1 MARKKREE
9 EKDNHERW
17 LVSYAD
23 FITLLFAFFVVMYAV
38 SSVNEQKFR
47 EMAKSI
53 GTAFGMKN
61 LPSFTINDGR
71 AVSIAPPVVIRSPR
85 KGNQA
90 EIRKEREKMK
100 AIGRDLMRILDPFI
114 NEGKIR
120 VVQSAR
126 GVSVEINASVL
137 FALADARL
145 SSQSEEVLR
154 AVAKVLKDESNDI
167 QVEGF
172 TDNLPMHSAQYPSN
186 WELSSARASSVVR
199 LFVEEGIAEERM
211 VAIGRGANEPIAD
224 NATPE
229 GRSRNRRVSLT
240 MLSAIPE
247 TVTEIPVSLPESATV
262 DNTRASGTV
271 SAPVT
276 P

>member
-38 SSVNEQKFR
+38 SSVNEQKLR

-61 LPSFTINDGR
+61 LPSFTVNDGR
-71 AVSIAPPVVIRSPR
+71 AVSIAPPVVMRPPR

-100 AIGRDLMRILDPFI
+100 AIGRDLMQILAPFI

-154 AVAKVLKDESNDI
+154 AVAKVLRDEPNDI

-211 VAIGRGANEPIAD
+211 VAIGRSANDPIAD

-247 TVTEIPVSLPESATV
+247 TVTEIPVSLPEGAPV

>member
-9 EKDNHERW
+9 ERDNHERW

-38 SSVNEQKFR
+38 STVNAQKYR
-47 EMAKSI
+47 EMATAV
-53 GTAFGMKN
+53 GAAFGLKI
-61 LPSFTINDGR
+61 LPAAAMDGGQ
-71 AVSIAPPVVIRSPR
+71 AVSIAPPVVMRAPR

-100 AIGRDLMRILDPFI
+100 AIGRDLMRILSPFI
-114 NEGKIR
+114 NEGKIK
-120 VVQSAR
+120 VVQNVR

-137 FALADARL
+137 FAPAEARL
-145 SSQSEEVLR
+145 SRQSEEVLR
-154 AVAKVLKDESNDI
+154 AVAGVLKAEPNAI

-172 TDNLPMHSAQYPSN
+172 TDDLPIHSVQYPSN

-199 LFVEEGIAEERM
+199 LFVEEGIAGERM
-211 VAIGRGANEPIAD
+211 VAIGRGANDPIED

-229 GRSRNRRVSLT
+229 GRARNRRVSLT
-240 MLSAIPE
+240 VLSAIPE
-247 TVTEIPVSLPESATV
+247 TVTEIPVSLPEDSSA
-262 DNTRASGTV
+262 AS
-271 SAPVT
+271 SDAAPVT

>member
-9 EKDNHERW
+9 ERDNHERW

-38 SSVNEQKFR
+38 STVNGQKYR
-47 EMAKSI
+47 EMAMAV
-53 GTAFGMKN
+53 GAAFGLKN
-61 LPSFTINDGR
+61 LPVAAMDGGQ
-71 AVSIAPPVVIRSPR
+71 AVSIAPPVIMRAPR

-100 AIGRDLMRILDPFI
+100 AIGRDLMRILSPFI
-114 NEGKIR
+114 NEGKIK
-120 VVQSAR
+120 VVQNAR

-137 FALADARL
+137 FAPAEARL
-145 SSQSEEVLR
+145 SRQSEEVLR
-154 AVAKVLKDESNDI
+154 AVAGVLKAEPNAI

-172 TDNLPMHSAQYPSN
+172 TDDLPIRSVQYPSN

-199 LFVEEGIAEERM
+199 LFVEEGVAGERM
-211 VAIGRGANEPIAD
+211 VAIGRSANDPIAD

-229 GRSRNRRVSLT
+229 GRARNRRVSLT
-240 MLSAIPE
+240 VLSAIPE
-247 TVTEIPVSLPESATV
+247 TVTEIPVSLPEEA
-262 DNTRASGTV
+262 ASSGSV
-271 SAPVT
+271 PVT

>member
-9 EKDNHERW
+9 DKDNHERW

-23 FITLLFAFFVVMYAV
+23 FITLLFAFFVVMYAI
-38 SSVNEQKFR
+38 SSVNEQTFR
-47 EMAKSI
+47 EMAKSV

-61 LPSFTINDGR
+61 LPSFTIHDNR
-71 AVSIAPPVVIRSPR
+71 TVSAAPPVVMRSPR
-85 KGNQA
+85 KGNQS

-100 AIGRDLMRILDPFI
+100 AIGRDLMQILAPFI
-114 NEGKIR
+114 NEGKIK

-126 GVSVEINASVL
+126 GVSVEISASVL
-137 FALADARL
+137 FAPADARL
-145 SSQSEEVLR
+145 SNQSEEVLR
-154 AVAKVLKDESNDI
+154 EVARVLRDEPNDI
-167 QVEGF
+167 QIEGF
-172 TDNLPMHSAQYPSN
+172 TDNLPIHSAQYPSN

-199 LFVEEGIAEERM
+199 LFVAEGVAEKRL

-224 NATPE
+224 NATTE
-229 GRSRNRRVSLT
+229 GRARNRRVSLT

-247 TVTEIPVSLPESATV
+247 TVTEIPVSLPDGVPV
-262 DNTRASGTV
+262 DHTRASGTA
-271 SAPVT
+271 SAPVA

>member
-9 EKDNHERW
+9 ERDNHERW

-38 SSVNEQKFR
+38 SSIDGQKYR
-47 EMAKSI
+47 EMAKSV
-53 GTAFGMKN
+53 GTAFGLKSLQN
-61 LPSFTINDGR
+61 FTVDDGR
-71 AVSIAPPVVIRSPR
+71 AAVIAPPVIMRTPR

-100 AIGRDLMRILDPFI
+100 AIGRDLMRILSPFI
-114 NEGKIR
+114 NEGKIK
-120 VVQSAR
+120 VVQNAR

-137 FALADARL
+137 FAPADARL
-145 SSQSEEVLR
+145 SRQSEEVLR
-154 AVAKVLKDESNDI
+154 AVAGVLKDEPNAI

-172 TDNLPMHSAQYPSN
+172 TDDLPIHSVQYPSN

-199 LFVEEGIAEERM
+199 LFVEEGVAAERL
-211 VAIGRGANEPIAD
+211 VAIGRSANEPIAD

-240 MLSAIPE
+240 VLSAIPE
-247 TVTEIPVSLPESATV
+247 TVTEIPVSLPEEGAEALS
-262 DNTRASGTV
+262 D
-271 SAPVT
+271 APDRT
-276 P
+276 AIQ

>member
-9 EKDNHERW
+9 ERDNHERW

-38 SSVNEQKFR
+38 SSINAKKYR
-47 EMAKSI
+47 EMAMSI
-53 GTAFGMKN
+53 GTAFGLKKQQD
-61 LPSFTINDGR
+61 FVVDEGQ
-71 AVSIAPPVVIRSPR
+71 AVSIAPPVTMRAPR
-85 KGNQA
+85 KDNQA

-100 AIGRDLMRILDPFI
+100 AIGRDLMQILAPFI
-114 NEGKIR
+114 NEGKIK
-120 VVQSAR
+120 VIQSPR

-154 AVAKVLKDESNDI
+154 AVAKVLKDEPNDI

-172 TDNLPMHSAQYPSN
+172 TDDLPIHSAQYPSN

-211 VAIGRGANEPIAD
+211 VAIGRSANAPIAD

-229 GRSRNRRVSLT
+229 GRSLNRRVALT
-240 MLSAIPE
+240 VLSAIPE
-247 TVTEIPVSLPESATV
+247 TVKEIPLPLPEDGAAV
-262 DNTRASGTV
+262 LSG
-271 SAPVT
+271 SAPVMH
-276 P
+276 